1 MRMKAVWIKN
11 FRGIRSLA
19 WTPNAGLNCLIGPG
33 DGGKT
38 TVLDAI
44 ELLLS
49 ERHTVTFD
57 DLDFYGGSTKEPL
70 FIIATF
76 ASLPSE
82 LKRDDMYGLVLSGW
96 GANGYAHEP
105 AEAQGIEAALTLRLD
120 VDSTLEPKW
129 SVHAVTAGGLDR
141 STTLSFQD
149 RKYFATAR
157 LGTYSDRHLSW
168 ARGSSLQKVSSHPE
182 SLPASLNEL
191 MRGARASFAR
201 DAAGVFDE
209 VLKTIRPDMEGL
221 GVRLQADLTANLDR
235 QSLSF
240 NASGVALHDGD
251 VPLRCSGTGTTR
263 LAVAALQSAQAADRR
278 FLLVDELEFGLEPH
292 RVSLLVSHLRART
305 EKDGQAFLTTH
316 SPAVLREAKFEEV
329 QVCRRSKD
337 GTLHILSAYQGDTPV
352 LDAKRYVRDK
362 GEALLAKSVLVC
374 EGQTEVALLKG
385 FLSAQPLDFQSRG
398 VVILDG
404 GGDPNCFDVAVH
416 FAKLGYRTALL
427 TDSDKAI
434 DPKRATALH
443 AAGVPHYCWG
453 RNNCTEVELF
463 SGLASNFRQQL
474 LDVIVE
480 EMELPRLLG
489 EFTAAVGHPVDSLE
503 YAKQLLAQDGYCL
516 PVGTKANHGKWLK
529 RDFDLCRKIG
539 ERILAPA
546 LLVDNGTCV
555 QHLKAL
561 NAWMSQDA

>member
-1 MRMKAVWIKN
+1 MRIKAVWINN
-11 FRGIRSLA
+11 FRGIKRLA
-19 WTPNAGLNCLIGPG
+19 WFPNPGLNCLIGPG

-44 ELLLS
+44 ELLLA

-57 DLDFYGGSTKEPL
+57 DLDFYGGSTKEL
-70 FIIATF
+70 ISVIATF

-82 LKRDDMYGLVLSGW
+82 LKRDDKYGLALSGW
-96 GANGYAHEP
+96 GPNGYVHEP
-105 AEAQGIEAALTLRLD
+105 VEAQGIEAALTLRLD

-129 SVHAVTAGGLDR
+129 SVHVERAGTLDR

-182 SLPASLNEL
+182 SLPSALNEL
-191 MRGARASFAR
+191 MRSARASFAR
-201 DAAGVFDE
+201 DAVGVFDD
-209 VLKTIRPDMEGL
+209 VLKTIRPDMASL
-221 GVRLQADLTANLDR
+221 GVRLQADLSANLDR
-235 QSLSF
+235 QSLSV

-305 EKDGQAFLTTH
+305 EKSGQAFVTTH
-316 SPAVLREAKFEEV
+316 SPAVLREARFDEV
-329 QVCRRSKD
+329 QVCRRDKD
-337 GTLHILSAYQGDTPV
+337 GTLRILNAYQTDTPV

-385 FLSAQPLDFQSRG
+385 ISSAQSLDFQTRG
-398 VVILDG
+398 VVLLDG

-416 FAKLGYRTALL
+416 FAKMGYRTALL

-434 DPKRATALH
+434 DQKKANALK

-453 RNNCTEVELF
+453 QNNCTEVELF
-463 SGLASNFRQQL
+463 SGLTSSFRQQL
-474 LDVIVE
+474 LDVIAE

-489 EFTAAVGHPVDSLE
+489 EFTAAVGHPVGSLE
-503 YAKQLLAQDGYCL
+503 YAKQLLAQDGYCV
-516 PVGTKANHGKWLK
+516 PVGTKANHGKWIK
-529 RDFDLCRKIG
+529 RDFDLCREIG
-539 ERILAPA
+539 ERVLAPA
-546 LLVDNGTCV
+546 LRVDHGTCV
-555 QHLKAL
+555 QHLRAL
-561 NAWMSQDA
+561 SNWMNQDA